1 MSLIAMRDIQAH
13 IMNDVFGQIVRLND
27 ATRRRRGWTP
37 RLESLLTAGFMSG
50 MGSDRFFD
58 AREAVRAC
66 DRGARAGITGLRA
79 IIYRLVNVAG
89 DHCGGGILSLLRWSA
104 ERGSMAAMEDLRDLD
119 PEMAESAAAFLRRH
133 TCGIGAD
140 FFTKIIGPF
149 NYPQLSDRSIIEA
162 HLRRTGQKAS
172 EIIVNARGDTLI
184 HAAASG
190 GSTDVVELLI
200 GRYDVPVNLR
210 NPHGET
216 PLLCALRSG
225 HVDIVNYLLDWA
237 ADAKLTSKR
246 QENVLHWLI
255 SIPDSE
261 LPDLLARLIT
271 NGADIQDPR
280 WALSCDYAATMIT
293 NRFDRW
299 DCPGAGAPLH
309 WATSRKRAVL
319 VKLLLDHGAKHNDR
333 GRIGTNSTPFEQAAY
348 FHDHEILRIY
358 IDTKYPRPRVPCFDT
373 GHDSVLHNR
382 SDEIPGGSLLIGLSA
397 LIREAIDGS
406 DRFLMA
412 VRWGKQY
419 KAQLR
424 ETLKLLGEEL
434 SYQQLVKGVDKA
446 GRSPLHYAAYCG
458 FHEAAEH
465 VYEFMEGA
473 SMIDTPYGRGGGIT
487 PIFEAIRRD
496 NKTLFDFFLD
506 KGARIDIR
514 IDSPGMQSRFDW
526 CILHAVA
533 QDCHFSGP
541 ELANRLLEL
550 GLPPDG
556 YEPVGDQEPTETPLA
571 VAIDSNNFKLA
582 DLLRQKGANINALSR
597 FTLSSH
603 MKLQHPMTI
612 LGRIIASNLRDWRS
626 RLKYL
631 LHPETEMGHPPPPD
645 FLVGPSQ
652 GWTALHVS
660 ALGLQ
665 TRDPEFRRDLDAE
678 VSANILTYLLEFYDQ
693 PRQVNALTIDA
704 ARTTA
709 LHIAVQTHNLEAV
722 VSLLDTGVVDLHI
735 RAHDGRSVIETAT
748 MCVEEAAGQARQGDL
763 SDAEDILAALLD
775 YEDQRH

>member
-1 MSLIAMRDIQAH
+1 MSYIAMRDIQPH
-13 IMNDVFGQIVRLND
+13 IMNVVFGQIVRLND
-27 ATRRRRGWTP
+27 VTRRRNGWTP

-66 DRGARAGITGLRA
+66 DRGAKAGTTGLRA
-79 IIYRLVNVAG
+79 IIYRLVNVADG
-89 DHCGGGILSLLRWSA
+89 NCGGDILSLLRWSA

-149 NYPQLSDRSIIEA
+149 SYPQLSDRSIIEA

-172 EIIVNARGDTLI
+172 EIIVNTRGDTLI

-190 GSTDVVELLI
+190 GSADVVELLLDV
-200 GRYDVPVNLR
+200 YDVPVNLR

-216 PLLCALRSG
+216 PLLCAMRSG
-225 HVDIVNYLLDWA
+225 HVDIVNYLLDRA
-237 ADAKLTSKR
+237 ADAKIRSTR
-246 QENVLHWLI
+246 QESVLHWLI
-255 SIPDSE
+255 SIPDSA
-261 LPDLLARLIT
+261 LYDLLARLIA
-271 NGADIQDPR
+271 NGAEIQEPR

-299 DCPGAGAPLH
+299 DSPGAGSPLH

-319 VKLLLDHGAKHNDR
+319 VKLLLDQGAKHNDR
-333 GRIGTNSTPFEQAAY
+333 GSIGTNHTPFEQAAY

-373 GHDSVLHNR
+373 GHDSVIHKQ

-397 LIREAIDGS
+397 LIREAINGS

-412 VRWGKQY
+412 VRWGTRY
-419 KAQLR
+419 KVQLH

-434 SYQQLVKGVDKA
+434 SYQQLINGVDKA
-446 GRSPLHYAAYCG
+446 GRSPLQYAAYRG

-465 VYEFMEGA
+465 IYEFMEGT
-473 SMIDTPYGRGGGIT
+473 SMINTPYERGGGIT
-487 PIFEAIRRD
+487 PIFEAIRRG
-496 NKTLFDFFLD
+496 NKTLFNFLLD
-506 KGARIDIR
+506 KGARVDIK
-514 IDSPGMQSRFDW
+514 IDSPSMRGRFDW

-533 QDCHFSGP
+533 QHCHFSGL

-556 YEPVGDQEPTETPLA
+556 YEAVCGQEPTETPLA

-582 DLLRQKGANINALSR
+582 DLLRQRGANINTLSR

-603 MKLQHPMTI
+603 MTLQHPMTI

-626 RLKYL
+626 RIKYL
-631 LHPETEMGHPPPPD
+631 LNPETEMGGLPKPD
-645 FLVGPSQ
+645 FLVAPSQ

-665 TRDPEFRRDLDAE
+665 ARDPEFRQDLDAE
-678 VSANILTYLLEFYDQ
+678 VSKNILKYLLEFYDK
-693 PRQVNALTIDA
+693 PHQVNALTTDA

-722 VSLLDTGVVDLHI
+722 VSLLNTGVVDLHI
-735 RAHDGRSVIETAT
+735 RAHNGCSVIETAT
-748 MCVEEAAGQARQGDL
+748 ICVEEAAGQDQQEY
-763 SDAEDILAALLD
+763 SSSAEDILAALFD
-775 YEDQRH
+775 YEDQQH